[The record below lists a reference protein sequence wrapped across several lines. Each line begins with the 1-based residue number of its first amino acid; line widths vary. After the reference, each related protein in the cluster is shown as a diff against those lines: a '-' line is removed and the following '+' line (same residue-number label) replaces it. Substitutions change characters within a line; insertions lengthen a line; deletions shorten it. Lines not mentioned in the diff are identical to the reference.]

1 MNISFQNRIVLF
13 FSALFLS
20 VQILTMLFVYRVS
33 HDNVIKQIGQNL
45 VYAEQFFG
53 MALTERGKR
62 IASEARILVADF
74 GFRTTINDGDQK
86 TITSALENLALRIH
100 GHRAFYLDLKG
111 KIIAD
116 TKGVHQGTG
125 FMFPDSLHE
134 VDRLGKSV
142 VFGILDGELYEL
154 ALVSVL
160 APIPIGYVVV
170 ATTVDN
176 SSIDQ
181 YKHLSAL
188 ALDISILEKSDGQAR
203 ILTSSLP
210 TAMQH
215 LLADKSIV
223 LLKSESNGLEKTLLG
238 DTAFISRLQFLP
250 SATKQQTLF
259 AVLQVDFAQAMAPYW
274 LIFYAALALL
284 AFALLATVAGSIFI
298 AKMVS
303 KPVRALAS
311 ASEQIMN
318 GEFDQRL
325 PITGH
330 DELGR
335 LAETFNRAAVLA
347 TQMGELK
354 QKDQLR
360 REMVATVSHDLR
372 TPLTSLHGYL
382 ETMHRKA
389 HSLPVLEQQHFLEV
403 ALRQSEKISRLAQE
417 LFELAKLECDETC
430 LNLEDFSLAE
440 LLQDITHKFQLY
452 ARQKNLN
459 LTAELRLG
467 LPPVRGDIGLIER
480 LLTNLIDNAIRHT
493 GSGGMVRI
501 DACLSGN
508 KIMVSVTDN
517 GVGIAPAYL
526 PTLFDWES
534 PLAKKAR
541 TEAGGFGLVIVAK
554 IVSLHGGAVQVES
567 ILGQGSVFRFD
578 LPIASPGS

>member
-1 MNISFQNRIVLF
+1 VNISFQTRIVLF

-20 VQILTMLFVYRVS
+20 VQILTMLFVYRIS

-62 IASEARILVADF
+62 IASETRILVADF
-74 GFRTTINDGDQK
+74 GFRTTISDGDQK
-86 TITSALENLALRIH
+86 TIASALENLTLRIH
-100 GHRAFYLDLKG
+100 GHRAFYVNLKG

-116 TKGVHQGTG
+116 TKGIYQGTN
-125 FMFPDSLHE
+125 FMFPNALLA
-134 VDRLGKSV
+134 VKQLGKSV

-170 ATTVDN
+170 ATTIDH

-188 ALDISILEKSDGQAR
+188 ALDITLLEKSADR
-203 ILTSSLP
+203 VSILTSSLP
-210 TAMQH
+210 TTLQQA
-215 LLADKSIV
+215 LATKSIV

-238 DTAFISRLQFLP
+238 NTTFISRLQLLP
-250 SATKQQTLF
+250 SATKEQTLF
-259 AVLQVDFAQAMAPYW
+259 AVLQVDFAQAMSPYW
-274 LIFYAALALL
+274 LMFYASLALL
-284 AFALLATVAGSIFI
+284 AFALIATITGSIFI

-318 GEFDQRL
+318 GQFNQQI
-325 PITGH
+325 PITSQ

-335 LAETFNRAAVLA
+335 LAETFNRAALLA
-347 TQMGELK
+347 AQMGELK

-360 REMVATVSHDLR
+360 RKMVATVSHDLR
-372 TPLTSLHGYL
+372 TPLTSLHGFL

-389 HSLPVLEQQHFLEV
+389 NTLPALEQQHFLEV
-403 ALRQSEKISRLAQE
+403 AIRQSEKVSRLAQE

-440 LLQDITHKFQLY
+440 LLQDISHKFQLS
-452 ARQKNLN
+452 AQQKKLN
-459 LTAELRLG
+459 LTAELRPD
-467 LPPVRGDIGLIER
+467 LPPVKADIGLIER

-493 GSGGMVRI
+493 GSGGTIRI
-501 DACLSGN
+501 AASLTD
-508 KIMVSVTDN
+508 KRIEVSVSDN

-534 PLAKKAR
+534 PLARKAR

-554 IVSLHGGAVQVES
+554 IVSLHGGTIQVES
-567 ILGQGSVFRFD
+567 ILGQGSLFRFD
-578 LPIASPGS
+578 LPVASSGP